1 MIAFLLVKVNTG
13 EEAIY
18 SQREKK
24 KLFQQIFPW
33 ACTQRVKNKIDT
45 IWLNRFSMSIVALLS
60 SLYFYT
66 S

>member
-18 SQREKK
+18 GQGEKK
-24 KLFQQIFPW
+24 MIPTNIPW

>member
-24 KLFQQIFPW
+24 KIIP
-33 ACTQRVKNKIDT
+33 TNI
-45 IWLNRFSMSIVALLS
+45 SMG
-60 SLYFYT
+60 LYT
-66 S
+66 ESEE